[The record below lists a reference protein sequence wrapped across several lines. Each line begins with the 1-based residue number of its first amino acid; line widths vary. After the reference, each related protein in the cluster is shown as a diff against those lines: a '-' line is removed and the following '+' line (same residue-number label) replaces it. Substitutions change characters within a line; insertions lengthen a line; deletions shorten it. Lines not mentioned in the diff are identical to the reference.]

1 MKIRNVTNELKTK
14 LNRQPTFEEISEIVK
29 IPVSKLIT
37 LYQLQYDSLS
47 MEGSLPFP
55 EGDDD
60 RRLADYLSDIDYS
73 VENIVIKSELDKKI
87 FEVLKSCGLTDK
99 QADILMLRSGFD
111 GEVRTLD
118 YIAKKYGVS
127 RERARQYELRALEII
142 RQSKN
147 IENVADLSDDSVTC
161 LKRNNE
167 YLRKMQIEKF
177 YAFFDEY
184 SIEEVNTA
192 IEVLSDKEKET
203 LNFLFDINKNYDIDQ
218 SKLRNLKYKIKHIL
232 DPNWTKPKREENRI
246 RKKIKQT
253 CTIEDNTSLY
263 NDEKKQDCDLN
274 DVVEI
279 DEEYIHTKLL
289 ELSNSFIFHKL
300 KKIFSDEQTL
310 ILVLSLGYIDYKKY
324 TNLEISKILCIDK
337 ERVEKILTE
346 SLPIYNKNIDRFI
359 DEIVMD
365 STNRKSFDYQGG
377 CKNEKQYV
385 KKQF

>member
-167 YLRKMQIEKF
+167 YLKKIAAQV
-177 YAFFDEY
+177 AD
-184 SIEEVNTA
+184 
-192 IEVLSDKEKET
+192 LSFENKT
-203 LNFLFDINKNYDIDQ
+203 LKA
-218 SKLRNLKYKIKHIL
+218 KIYEL
-232 DPNWTKPKREENRI
+232 ENQPKP
-246 RKKIKQT
+246 RKKF
-253 CTIEDNTSLY
+253 LG
-263 NDEKKQDCDLN
+263 
-274 DVVEI
+274 
-279 DEEYIHTKLL
+279 
-289 ELSNSFIFHKL
+289 IF
-300 KKIFSDEQTL
+300 
-310 ILVLSLGYIDYKKY
+310 
-324 TNLEISKILCIDK
+324 
-337 ERVEKILTE
+337 
-346 SLPIYNKNIDRFI
+346 
-359 DEIVMD
+359 
-365 STNRKSFDYQGG
+365 
-377 CKNEKQYV
+377 
-385 KKQF
+385 